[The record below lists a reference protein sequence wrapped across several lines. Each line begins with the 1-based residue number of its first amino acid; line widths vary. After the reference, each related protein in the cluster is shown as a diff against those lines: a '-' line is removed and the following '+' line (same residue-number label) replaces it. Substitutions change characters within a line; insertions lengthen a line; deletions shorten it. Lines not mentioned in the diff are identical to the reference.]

1 MEEDEPKLKEV
12 VALLFSACIYR
23 EKVGERGEEGGEG
36 GESTGRKQSKA
47 PLL

>member
-23 EKVGERGEEGGEG
+23 EKVGEKGGGGGGER
-36 GESTGRKQSKA
+36 TGRKQSKA